1 MAISIIKPSWVV
13 HPDETRTDLRPTT
26 IYTLSIHPDRSRLAT
41 GGLDTKIRLWST
53 LGVVDE
59 RVERDERCPK
69 LLSTLLSHSV
79 KVLIGKAVLVRV
91 QGVVMCVRWSH
102 DGRYLASGSDDK
114 IVMIWSLEQ
123 GKGGKVWGTDQV
135 NIENWKAVR
144 RLVGHDSDV
153 AGVAWS
159 PNDEYVAS
167 VGLDSSAYVYSGK
180 TFERIARLDGHMGFV
195 KGLVFDPV
203 GQYLATQSD
212 DGSAKIW
219 RTSDWR
225 LHTSIEDVFVQAPKT
240 NINRPSWS
248 PDGSHLVLPNATS
261 NDVFVAAVIERSTF
275 RGQTFMVGHGNIVEC
290 SAFNPHVFLRDPK
303 LPAESNNFC
312 SVLALCARSTLSL
325 WITSKSE
332 PVIVFE
338 QIFERDILDLSWSK
352 DGQQL
357 WACSSEGHVA
367 VFEFDLD
374 EIATVCPVEAKEK
387 FWTDLYGTNVPALK
401 GAAAVLEAQKLM
413 AVDSFVPMRNGTM
426 LHGIGATTTTSVN
439 TLVARKGPGA
449 KRVVPRA
456 QQIGQVQV
464 GGNPFASAPVMQ
476 APLGAHQMMMQ
487 QPATLPMVQQVPQRA
502 VLQNG
507 MQTIAQT
514 WPQQQQQVH
523 QPIGFPHPQE
533 QNPAAYTYVV
543 PNQLQP
549 HYTSHAPSSSSFP
562 NQGQGSARRSLEAM
576 EIDHVERGRP
586 LPGQGYGDH
595 LRLSEA
601 EYRTQGRTVGGGRS
615 AVERQ
620 ELRELR
626 PAYAPVVGA
635 QARSLTFGISNRPDG
650 KGERALAIPAVKT
663 FGEQRI
669 TEQGDRLQVRNFG
682 EGERK
687 GSSEVCVV
695 LSASCENGKEQDAQ
709 EKTLWIDYHPSF
721 IVSSTGSP
729 LFSAVSLEDESLVVY
744 SPAGRRLWPVV
755 VLDSPCAFL
764 CAEGKWLMVV
774 TAKGTLG
781 VWDVPRRKVGLEMRS
796 IEALLTS
803 GVDAEG
809 AGRKGT
815 TSTTIT
821 TAALL
826 PNGTPVVAL
835 SSGVTCSFDRAL
847 GVWVRVG
854 EKGWK
859 NGSELWGCITEE
871 DEVDGAVG
879 RVETAIREAA
889 GADTSEAEGDEDD
902 EEGKSPIAPDS
913 DVERSSK
920 KRKLSPTLSGDPSA
934 PQGEQNDFGLSRTL
948 AHAEARIEASVAL
961 DSPQEYSL
969 FMRRYCER
977 LGKAG
982 ILGRVEEVIRSLLGP
997 VYYQPSSSETKW
1009 DPKVLSFNKR
1019 DILREVVLP
1028 ELSKHETCKKLVEE
1042 YGALLKKIEG

>member
-1 MAISIIKPSWVV
+1 MPISITKPCWVV

-59 RVERDERCPK
+59 RAERDERCPK
-69 LLSTLLSHSV
+69 LLSTLISHS
-79 KVLIGKAVLVRV
+79 
-91 QGVVMCVRWSH
+91 GVVMCVRWSH

-212 DGSAKIW
+212 DGSAKVW

-225 LHTSIEDVFVQAPKT
+225 LHTSIEEVFVQAPKT

-332 PVIVFE
+332 PIIVFE
-338 QIFERDILDLSWSK
+338 EIFERDILDLSWSK
-352 DGQQL
+352 DGKQL

-374 EIATVCPVEAKEK
+374 EIATVCPVEAKEN
-387 FWTDLYGTNVPALK
+387 FWRDLYGTSVPALN
-401 GAAAVLEAQKLM
+401 GAINTL
-413 AVDSFVPMRNGTM
+413 VPNRNGTI
-426 LHGIGATTTTSVN
+426 LHGIGGTTTTTSVN

-456 QQIGQVQV
+456 QIGQVQS

-476 APLGAHQMMMQ
+476 APLGGHQMMMQ
-487 QPATLPMVQQVPQRA
+487 PPSTLPMGQQVHQRA
-502 VLQNG
+502 VLQNR
-507 MQTIAQT
+507 MQSIAHT
-514 WPQQQQQVH
+514 WPQQQHQQQVH
-523 QPIGFPHPQE
+523 QPIGFPHSQE

-562 NQGQGSARRSLEAM
+562 NQGQGSARRSLDAM
-576 EIDHVERGRP
+576 DIDHVERGRP
-586 LPGQGYGDH
+586 VSGQAYGDH

-601 EYRTQGRTVGGGRS
+601 EYRTRGKIVGGGRR
-615 AVERQ
+615 AVERR

-626 PAYAPVVGA
+626 PAYAPVVEP
-635 QARSLTFGISNRPDG
+635 QTRSLTFGISNRPDG
-650 KGERALAIPAVKT
+650 KGERALAVPLVKT
-663 FGEQRI
+663 FEEQRI

-695 LSASCENGKEQDAQ
+695 IGASSEKVKEQDVQ
-709 EKTLWIDYHPSF
+709 EKTLWIDYHTSF

-729 LFSAVSLEDESLVVY
+729 LFSAVSLDDKTLVVY

-764 CAEGKWLMVV
+764 CAEGKWLMVI

-781 VWDVPRRKVGLEMRS
+781 VWDVPRRSVGLEMRS

-803 GVDAEG
+803 GVDGG
-809 AGRKGT
+809 AAGGKGK

-847 GVWVRVG
+847 GVWVHVG

-859 NGSELWGCITEE
+859 NGSELWGSITEE

-889 GADTSEAEGDEDD
+889 AADASNAEQDDDD
-902 EEGKSPIAPDS
+902 EEGKSSIAPDS

-920 KRKLSPTLSGDPSA
+920 KRKFSPTLSGDPSA

-961 DSPQEYSL
+961 DSPEEYSF
-969 FMRRYCER
+969 FMRQYCER

-982 ILGRVEEVIRSLLGP
+982 ILGRAEEVIRSLLGP
-997 VYYQPSSSETKW
+997 VYYQSSNSEIKW

-1028 ELSKHETCKKLVEE
+1028 ELGMHETCKKLVEE
-1042 YGALLKKIEG
+1042 YGVLLKKIEG